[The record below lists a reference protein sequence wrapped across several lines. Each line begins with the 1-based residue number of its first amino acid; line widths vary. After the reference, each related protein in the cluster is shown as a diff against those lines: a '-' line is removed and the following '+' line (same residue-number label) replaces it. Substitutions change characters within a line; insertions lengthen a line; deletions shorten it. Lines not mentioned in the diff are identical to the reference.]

1 MSKHSRL
8 SHSHRSRAFGIAMII
23 ALALLAAQMASPRAP
38 AVSAQALRLVH
49 LEAPTH
55 FDVDARTVTVTWIFR
70 AAAPIEHAD
79 LHWDIAPQPRNLL
92 AFVAAGERAVIESEE
107 DAEAEEPGT
116 ETDGHGDD
124 TANEQLDR
132 EQAAPTFAMFTATIE
147 IPSAASTV
155 YFRVH
160 GTADGSE
167 VWSSRRSITA
177 IPVAESVADAQAA
190 VVFIEA
196 PSRGGAGF
204 IVNARQIVTNEHV
217 VVGATEVTVHF
228 ADGTKRRGTVTAVN
242 RELDIAT
249 VEVLDMPDG
258 VHKLLWQA
266 APKPLPGTDV
276 WAWGFPLTPIDDD
289 VENVTSATLTSGVVS
304 AHQMMDGIQYLQTD
318 AALNPGNSGGPLITA
333 DGAVVG
339 INTLKIFER
348 EGLGFA
354 LSMADYRDEVRA
366 VLAGETAPPAESIS
380 EIEFMPATLSR
391 FGRVRCDDEA
401 ESIDDQQAF
410 AGVCLRA
417 SYEDFEGGTL
427 VGVTWSRDGRALCE
441 TAVELSQEIL
451 DGDDFVVCDVGDGV
465 RLSEFRSGEYSAR
478 FILDLTV
485 IGEASRDVS
494 VPERLQTVLSGDSLP
509 DGDADVYRFSASPGT
524 FAGVIVDT
532 VSEATAFDV
541 RACIS
546 WSTDEADCFAFGDD
560 EIECTFA
567 PPHASCAQV
576 VANLPPSPGGVY
588 YLRID
593 SGSGGGG
600 YAGDVGFYRATV
612 FATPGIGPLEL
623 VLDNVR

>member
-1 MSKHSRL
+1 MSKDSQLPHSR
-8 SHSHRSRAFGIAMII
+8 RSRVLGGALII
-23 ALALLAAQMASPRAP
+23 ALTLLAAQAVAAPPRA
-38 AVSAQALRLVH
+38 ARAADLALVH
-49 LEAPTH
+49 LQSPTVV
-55 FDVDARTVTVTWIFR
+55 DDDARTVTVTWIFR
-70 AAAPIEHAD
+70 ATAPVERAEVR
-79 LHWDIAPQPRNLL
+79 WDTAPRPGRDYR
-92 AFVAAGERAVIESEE
+92 FVTAGEEVAT
-107 DAEAEEPGT
+107 EPSSSASGPVF
-116 ETDGHGDD
+116 
-124 TANEQLDR
+124 
-132 EQAAPTFAMFTATIE
+132 PTYTATFD
-147 IPSAASTV
+147 IPPGASTV

-160 GTADGSE
+160 GATSE
-167 VWSSRRSITA
+167 RQVWSAERSVA
-177 IPVAESVADAQAA
+177 VVPVAESVPDARAA

-228 ADGTKRRGTVTAVN
+228 ADGEKRRGTVTAVN

-249 VEVLDMPDG
+249 VEVLDMPIG

-266 APKPLPGTDV
+266 APKPPPGTDV

-318 AALNPGNSGGPLITA
+318 AALNPGNSGGPLITS

-339 INTLKIFER
+339 INTLKIFQL

-354 LSMADYRDEVRA
+354 LSLADYRDEVGE

-391 FGRVRCDDEA
+391 FGTVRCDDEA
-401 ESIDDQQAF
+401 GSIDDQQAF
-410 AGVCLRA
+410 VGMCLRA
-417 SYEDFEGGTL
+417 SYESFEGGTL
-427 VGVTWSRDGRALCE
+427 VGVTWSRDRRTLCD
-441 TAVELSQEIL
+441 TAAELSQEIL
-451 DGDDFVVCDVGDGV
+451 DGDDFLVCDLRDGV
-465 RLSEFRSGEYSAR
+465 RLSELKSGEYSVR
-478 FILDLTV
+478 FMLDLTV

-524 FAGVIVDT
+524 FVGVIVDT

-541 RACIS
+541 RVCIS
-546 WSTDEADCFAFGDD
+546 RGTDEADCFAFGDD

-567 PPHASCAQV
+567 PPQASCAQV
-576 VANLPPSPGGVY
+576 VANLAGGIY
-588 YLRID
+588 HLRID

-600 YAGDVGFYRATV
+600 YAGDVGSYRATV
-612 FATPGIGPLEL
+612 FATPGVGPLEL